1 VEIPSAGN
9 TRILNPKDKLNLPV
23 KDIAKKRPQIPK
35 MDFEDLYIAV
45 RQQEKRVYTDEQLQ
59 LLPDIDHI
67 YYDEWKTRKRSS
79 ERLTAHLEKKHKF
92 LRILEVGCG
101 NGWLSARLSGIPNVK
116 ITGLD
121 INQVEIEQANRVFK
135 KPNLEFIYD
144 SFNENTFDY
153 EKFDVIVFAASLQYF
168 PSVVNVLKQALAIL
182 KNGAE
187 VHIIDTPFYNPL
199 EAEKADER
207 SCKYYTA
214 LGYPEMSAH
223 YFHHSISEF
232 WGFNYE
238 VLFNPANVFNRLFKK
253 DPFYW
258 ITIRK

>member
-1 VEIPSAGN
+1 M
-9 TRILNPKDKLNLPV
+9 
-23 KDIAKKRPQIPK
+23 KDIAKKRHQILK

-67 YYDEWKTRKRSS
+67 YYDEWKIRKRSS
-79 ERLTAHLEKKHKF
+79 ERLTAYLEKKHKF

-101 NGWLSARLSGIPNVK
+101 NGWLSAKLSDIPNTRV
-116 ITGLD
+116 TGLD

-168 PSVVNVLKQALAIL
+168 PSVVNVLKQALTIL
-182 KNGAE
+182 KNGGE
-187 VHIIDTPFYNPL
+187 VHIIDTPFYNPP

-207 SCKYYTA
+207 SCKYYSA
-214 LGYPEMSAH
+214 LGYPEMAAH

-238 VLFNPANVFNRLFKK
+238 VLFNPSNVFNRLFKK

>member
-1 VEIPSAGN
+1 
-9 TRILNPKDKLNLPV
+9 V
-23 KDIAKKRPQIPK
+23 KDIAKKRPQILKP
-35 MDFEDLYIAV
+35 DFEDLYIAV

-67 YYDEWKTRKRSS
+67 YYDEWKIRKRSS
-79 ERLTAHLEKKHKF
+79 ERLTAYLEKKRKS
-92 LRILEVGCG
+92 LRILEIGCG
-101 NGWLSARLSGIPNVK
+101 NGWLSAKLAVIPDTKV
-116 ITGLD
+116 TGLD
-121 INQVEIEQANRVFK
+121 INQVEIDQANRVFK
-135 KPNLEFIYD
+135 KDNLEFVYD
-144 SFNENTFDY
+144 SFNENTFDF

-168 PSVVNVLKQALAIL
+168 PSVVNVLKQTLAIL
-182 KNGAE
+182 KNGGE
-187 VHIIDTPFYNPL
+187 IHIIDTPFYNPP

-207 SCKYYTA
+207 SCKYYAA
-214 LGYPEMSAH
+214 LGYPEMAEH

-258 ITIRK
+258 IMIKK